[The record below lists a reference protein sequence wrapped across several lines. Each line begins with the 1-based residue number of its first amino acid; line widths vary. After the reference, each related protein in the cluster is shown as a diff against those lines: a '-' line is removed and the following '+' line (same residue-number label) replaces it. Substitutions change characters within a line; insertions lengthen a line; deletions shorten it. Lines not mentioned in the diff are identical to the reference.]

1 MFQDLIDLRTRHNW
15 VDKKK
20 KDAGPK
26 KLNEVHRDHEKEQ
39 LAKQNT
45 SMGYNRN
52 SKSTS
57 RDYRDPRSNYGG
69 GRYNSNQN
77 DKKESNEWNTVQK
90 TPRYDP
96 SRMRNFGNNSSTSQG
111 QNVRLGTSR
120 KTWTN
125 SNKSGS
131 MTKNASTDSNS
142 SRGKDKSNSNMTHTM
157 NKFSALM
164 DNQPHPAST
173 KSLSNRFSALNNPS
187 LSPNSG
193 SSPNNSRNP
202 SRERGPAKKSSSQQA
217 MKRKDDDKFAKP
229 APPKPSPPKPQMSPE
244 ELKRKAQGV
253 VKEYL
258 SLNDLNEA
266 EACCNEMGMQA

>member
-111 QNVRLGTSR
+111 QNVRLGPSR

-173 KSLSNRFSALNNPS
+173 KSLSNR
-187 LSPNSG
+187 
-193 SSPNNSRNP
+193 NP
-202 SRERGPAKKSSSQQA
+202 SRERGP
-217 MKRKDDDKFAKP
+217 
-229 APPKPSPPKPQMSPE
+229 
-244 ELKRKAQGV
+244 
-253 VKEYL
+253 
-258 SLNDLNEA
+258 
-266 EACCNEMGMQA
+266 